1 MKAPDATLGTL
12 RRLLF
17 ANPLYGLTLS
27 GRAQSEPKVT
37 PPDPWP
43 GDAEAGTAI
52 VEGGFSLAGAWH
64 APGLDPWRSPP
75 GGEAAQAVLHG
86 FAWLRDLR
94 ALGTDAARG
103 RARDLVFS
111 WLDSCDDWHPV
122 AWRPDVLGARLVN
135 WLVAYG
141 PLGANRDS
149 ALAQRLLRSLARQA
163 RHLRRSLTSTPQDG
177 RAFAAIRGA
186 IGCGMYMPG
195 HEDLARAG
203 LIGLEHQIDRQILP
217 DGGLAERSPS
227 SLLAVLKDLVDIR
240 TMLTAGH
247 LEVPEPVVS
256 AIDRM
261 APMLRTLRY
270 GDGRLGLFHGG
281 SEEDERL
288 IRTVLALSGARG
300 RAMSATP
307 HSGYQRVL
315 ARRTL
320 VLMDCGSPPPPG
332 LDRNAHAGTL
342 GIEVSV
348 GTNRLIVNC
357 GADADDGDSW
367 HDVLRATASHSTVV
381 VDDHNS
387 SEVLAGGGLG
397 RRASP
402 VTVERRDVDGCVL
415 VEASHDGYAPTRA
428 LVHRRSLYVA
438 AGGDDIRGEDVL
450 TGRGRGAVAARFHL
464 HPQVSASRV
473 GDGSAVLLR
482 PPSGAGWRFRAEGG
496 DIALEDSIYAG
507 VAGERRRT
515 QQIVVSGPVGRGGA
529 MIKWRLSREGG

>member
-1 MKAPDATLGTL
+1 MTAHDAPLGTL

-27 GRAQSEPKVT
+27 GRVPSEPRGT

-43 GDAEAGTAI
+43 GDAEVGTAI
-52 VEGGFSLAGAWH
+52 VEGRFCLAGAWH
-64 APGLDPWRSPP
+64 APGLDPWRSPL
-75 GGEAAQAVLHG
+75 GGEAAQAALHG
-86 FAWLRDLR
+86 FGWLRDLR
-94 ALGTDAARG
+94 ALGTEAARG
-103 RARDLVFS
+103 RIRELVIS
-111 WLDSCDDWHPV
+111 WLDACDHWHPI
-122 AWRPDVLGARLVN
+122 AWRPDVLGARMVN
-135 WLVAYG
+135 WLAAYG
-141 PLGANRDS
+141 SLGTTRDP
-149 ALAQRLLRSLARQA
+149 ALTQGLLRSLARQG
-163 RHLRRSLTSTPQDG
+163 RHLGRSLAAAPRDA

-186 IGCGMYMPG
+186 IGCGLHMPG
-195 HEDLARAG
+195 HAVLARAG
-203 LIGLEHQIDRQILP
+203 LAALEHQIERQILP

-227 SLLAVLKDLVDIR
+227 SLLGALKDLVDIR
-240 TMLTAGH
+240 TMLTSGH
-247 LEVPEPVVS
+247 LEVPEPLVS

-281 SEEDERL
+281 NEEDDRL
-288 IRTVLALSGARG
+288 IQTVLALSGARG
-300 RAMSATP
+300 RAVGAAP
-307 HSGYQRVL
+307 HAGYQRVL

-320 VLMDCGSPPPPG
+320 VLMDCGPPPPPG

-342 GIEVSV
+342 GLEVSV
-348 GTNRLIVNC
+348 GKNRLIVNC
-357 GADADDGDSW
+357 GAHADDGDAW

-387 SEVLAGGGLG
+387 SEVLGGGGLG

-402 VTVERRDVDGCVL
+402 VTVVRRDADGSVL

-450 TGRGRGAVAARFHL
+450 TGRGRSAVAVRFHL

-496 DIALEDSIYAG
+496 DITLEDSIYAG
-507 VAGERRRT
+507 VAGARRRS